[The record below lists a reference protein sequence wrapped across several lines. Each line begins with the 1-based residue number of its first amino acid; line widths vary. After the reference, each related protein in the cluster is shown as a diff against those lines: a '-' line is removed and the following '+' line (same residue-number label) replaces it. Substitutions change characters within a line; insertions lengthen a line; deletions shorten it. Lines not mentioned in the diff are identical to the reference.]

1 MPGSRVLI
9 AEDEILVAKD
19 IRDALLHLGHEVV
32 EIVSSGED
40 AVEKTGRSKPDLI
53 LMDIVL
59 QGTVDGIEAAR
70 LIRERFGVPIIFL
83 TAFSDDATLN
93 RAKVTAPFGYLL
105 KPVEERDLKAT
116 IEVALYKA
124 RLDREL
130 SEREKWMGTILRSIE
145 ESVIAVDERGRVTYL
160 NAPAEALTGWGLS
173 EAAGRPL
180 EEVVRTTPEISDL
193 PESEFQLTRKDGR
206 VAGVETRISPI
217 QGAPGGQSGRIVIL
231 RDISLR
237 RRAEDELIKSW
248 ERLRSGLS
256 AAVLAMSLTIEMRD
270 PYTAGHQRRVGQLAS
285 AIAKDMGLHKDQIE
299 GIRLAGDIHDIGKI
313 HIPVEILSKPGRL
326 TAAEFAYIQTHA
338 KAGYEI
344 LKSIEFPWPIA
355 QIVYQHHERING
367 SGYPNRLKMREIMLE
382 ARIMSVA
389 DVVEAMSSHRPYRP
403 APGIHKALEEITQ
416 NMDKLYDSD
425 VVKACNGLFES
436 GRFVFEETKPQ

>member
-1 MPGSRVLI
+1 MPGSRILI

-19 IRDALLHLGHEVV
+19 IRDALLHLGHQVV

-59 QGTVDGIEAAR
+59 QGTIDGIEAAR

-116 IEVALYKA
+116 IEVALYKS

-160 NAPAEALTGWGLS
+160 NAPAEELTGWGLS
-173 EAAGRPL
+173 EAAGRQL
-180 EEVVRTTPEISDL
+180 EDVVRTTPGINDL
-193 PESEFQLTRKDGR
+193 PEGEFQLTRKDGR

-237 RRAEDELIKSW
+237 QRAEDELIKSW

-256 AAVLAMSLTIEMRD
+256 AAVLALSLTIETRD
-270 PYTAGHQRRVGQLAS
+270 PYTAGHQRRVGQLAA

-313 HIPVEILSKPGRL
+313 HIPAEILSKPGRL

-338 KAGYEI
+338 QAGYEI

-355 QIVYQHHERING
+355 QIVCQHHERING
-367 SGYPNRLKMREIMLE
+367 SGYPNRLKMHEIMLE

-425 VVKACNGLFES
+425 VVKACFGLFES